1 VRLAV
6 ALRRWID
13 MVAARQS
20 ARRVVLDVGM
30 HAVAGLADLVPAMR
44 KRSAHSRLVEDVEY
58 GHAAGEPLRMD
69 LLLPRAPGPH
79 PVLMYFHG
87 GAFAIG
93 SKRTHRALAAAYASR
108 GWLVCNVDYRLA
120 PQHPFPAAIEDACAA
135 WLWACRE
142 IARHDGDPQ
151 RMVVAGESAGANLA
165 LGVTLA
171 CCTMRPEPFAAAV
184 HAQGVR
190 PLAALL
196 YYGFLQASQPQRYR
210 RPGVSALAAKV
221 ASDAARSYLGAHA
234 TQPGPAQALADP
246 LCIVEAMDASPG
258 LPPIF
263 IAAGQDDPCAPDSQR
278 LAAALQRIGSPC
290 SVHDYPGQSHG
301 FHVMFWREEAKRCW
315 LDSFAFLDQVLAQA
329 APGRSQAA

>member
-1 VRLAV
+1 VV
-6 ALRRWID
+6 GVRRWID

-20 ARRVVLDVGM
+20 ARRVLLDIGM
-30 HAVAGLADLVPAMR
+30 HAAAGLADAFPAVR
-44 KRSAHSRLVEDVEY
+44 ERSSRSRLVEDLVY
-58 GHAAGEPLRMD
+58 GHAAGEPLCLD
-69 LLLPRAPGPH
+69 LLVPVGPGPH

-93 SKRTHRALAAAYASR
+93 SKRTHRALAAAYATR

-120 PQHPFPAAIEDACAA
+120 PQHPFPAAIEDACTA

-142 IARHDGDPQ
+142 IAGHGGDPQ

-171 CCTMRPEPFAAAV
+171 CCTPRPEPWAAAL

-210 RPGVSALAAKV
+210 RPGVSALAAQV
-221 ASDAARSYLGAHA
+221 AADAAHSYLGVHA
-234 TQPGPAQALADP
+234 ARPGPGQALADP
-246 LCIVEAMDASPG
+246 LCIVEAMADSRG

-263 IAAGQDDPCAPDSQR
+263 IAAGQDDPCGPDSRR
-278 LAAALQRIGSPC
+278 LALALQRLGSPC
-290 SVHDYPGQSHG
+290 SEHHYAGQPHG
-301 FHVMFWREEAKRCW
+301 FHVMFWRDEAKRCW
-315 LDSFAFLDQVLAQA
+315 LDSFAFLDQVLAQPKKCLDA
-329 APGRSQAA
+329 AAA